1 MNRFIFIVTCG
12 LTLTACAGLLKS
24 TSPEQLRL
32 ESEPPGAQASAGSQ
46 GPNCQTPCEF
56 AVPSNAEILVSFELN
71 GYHPVTVLVRSEG
84 GTLQPNP
91 VHVDLQPVG
100 PPAKKPAAKK
110 KSKQSATTH

>member
-1 MNRFIFIVTCG
+1 MNRFIFIVACG
-12 LTLTACAGLLKS
+12 LTLAACVGFLKS
-24 TSPEQLRL
+24 SSPEQLRI

-56 AVPSNAEILVSFELN
+56 AVPSNTEILVTVDLN
-71 GYHPVTVLVRSEG
+71 GYQRATVLVRPEG

-100 PPAKKPAAKK
+100 PQATKPAAKK
-110 KSKQSATTH
+110 